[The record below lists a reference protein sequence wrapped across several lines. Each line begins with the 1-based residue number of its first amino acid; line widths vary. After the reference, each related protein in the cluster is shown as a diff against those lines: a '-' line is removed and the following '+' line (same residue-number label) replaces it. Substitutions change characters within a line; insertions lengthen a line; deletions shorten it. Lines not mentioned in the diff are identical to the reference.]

1 MFAGSITDAKF
12 VQDKQHRKVIL
23 EMYTYVLY
31 PAAVSV
37 YYHVNNKKTLWDELL
52 LYFVHPHILTLLWF
66 NCIEYVPFKP
76 RKTEKIIQNKHQSS
90 S

>member
-37 YYHVNNKKTLWDELL
+37 YYHVNNKKNTMRQIIIVLCTST
-52 LYFVHPHILTLLWF
+52 YFDPL
-66 NCIEYVPFKP
+66 
-76 RKTEKIIQNKHQSS
+76 IIQLYRVCAF
-90 S
+90 